1 MPIQHLCKS
10 WVQKLPLKYDK
21 AEGNLQIGYLFDLLN
36 SNPEYFISNAE
47 DLTEIFIVLANYIGV
62 AIKKVNKEENVQNLK
77 RSK

>member
-1 MPIQHLCKS
+1 LCKS

-21 AEGNLQIGYLFDLLN
+21 TEGNLQIRYLFDLLN

-47 DLTEIFIVLANYIGV
+47 DLTEIFIVLANYISV